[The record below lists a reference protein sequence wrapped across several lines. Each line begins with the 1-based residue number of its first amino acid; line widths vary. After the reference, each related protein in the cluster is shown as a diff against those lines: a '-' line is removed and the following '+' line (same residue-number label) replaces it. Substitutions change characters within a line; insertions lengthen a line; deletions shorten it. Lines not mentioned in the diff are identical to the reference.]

1 MWDEFVSAYDAII
14 IGGGHNGLIAA
25 AYLARAG
32 LKPLLLERRSI
43 LGGACVTE
51 EIAGAPGYRIST
63 GAAQSG
69 NLDPQI
75 IADLDLPSFG
85 YELLLPDPM
94 AVFPYGNGQ
103 SLAIWQDRERTLA
116 EIAAISSHDA
126 AAFPAFQADCAA
138 FCDIIEPML
147 LTPVAPSQA
156 EVKSAFAGAAR
167 PELYADF
174 VEGSIR
180 DLLVGRFESSVI
192 QAFLGL
198 TGMFGTNG
206 GPDTPGTAY
215 VMAHHLFSATTGIR
229 GQAGYV
235 RGGMGGIADALAAA
249 AKKNGAVLRTN
260 AEVAR
265 IIVEDGVAKGII
277 LADGEVISAQIVL
290 SNTGPKITFLQLV
303 GRDQLPPGLADVVE
317 SVQTCGQ
324 ALKVNCALDR
334 LPSFACVPGE
344 VTPARVTICPSLDY
358 AAAAWADAAA
368 GRMSARP
375 FMTLHMQSVIDPS
388 LAPADKHSL
397 TVYAHY
403 FPYDLADGQWDDA
416 ARARAADIIFTT
428 IEDHAPDIRD
438 VVTKFEVVAPPDIEA
453 RFAMTGGHQF
463 QGDMLAPNLFAGRG
477 TNGFCDEAPVA
488 GLFLCG
494 AGGHPGGCIW
504 GIPGQRTAA
513 QAIQAL
519 SMRSETTK

>member
-156 EVKSAFAGAAR
+156 EVKSAFAGASHHCR
-167 PELYADF
+167 HSCS
-174 VEGSIR
+174 SI
-180 DLLVGRFESSVI
+180 
-192 QAFLGL
+192 
-198 TGMFGTNG
+198 
-206 GPDTPGTAY
+206 
-215 VMAHHLFSATTGIR
+215 
-229 GQAGYV
+229 
-235 RGGMGGIADALAAA
+235 
-249 AKKNGAVLRTN
+249 
-260 AEVAR
+260 
-265 IIVEDGVAKGII
+265 
-277 LADGEVISAQIVL
+277 
-290 SNTGPKITFLQLV
+290 
-303 GRDQLPPGLADVVE
+303 
-317 SVQTCGQ
+317 
-324 ALKVNCALDR
+324 
-334 LPSFACVPGE
+334 
-344 VTPARVTICPSLDY
+344 
-358 AAAAWADAAA
+358 
-368 GRMSARP
+368 
-375 FMTLHMQSVIDPS
+375 
-388 LAPADKHSL
+388 
-397 TVYAHY
+397 
-403 FPYDLADGQWDDA
+403 
-416 ARARAADIIFTT
+416 
-428 IEDHAPDIRD
+428 
-438 VVTKFEVVAPPDIEA
+438 
-453 RFAMTGGHQF
+453 
-463 QGDMLAPNLFAGRG
+463 
-477 TNGFCDEAPVA
+477 
-488 GLFLCG
+488 
-494 AGGHPGGCIW
+494 
-504 GIPGQRTAA
+504 
-513 QAIQAL
+513 
-519 SMRSETTK
+519 

>member
-1 MWDEFVSAYDAII
+1 MSAYDAII
-14 IGGGHNGLIAA
+14 VGGGHNGLIAA
-25 AYLARAG
+25 AYMARAG
-32 LKPLLLERRSI
+32 LKLLVLERRSI

-51 EIAGAPGYRIST
+51 NIPGAPGYRVST

-69 NLDPQI
+69 NLDPHI
-75 IADLDLPSFG
+75 ITDLDLPSFG

-94 AVFPYGNGQ
+94 TVFPYGNRE
-103 SLAIWQDRERTLA
+103 SLSIWQDRERTLA
-116 EIAAISSHDA
+116 EIAAISPHDA
-126 AAFPAFQADCAA
+126 EALPAFQADCGA

-147 LTPVAPSQA
+147 LTPTPPSLA
-156 EVKSAFAGAAR
+156 EVKDGFAAAGR

-174 VEGSIR
+174 IEGSIR
-180 DLLVGRFESSVI
+180 DLLTTRFESDVI

-206 GPDTPGTAY
+206 GPDTSGSAY

-235 RGGMGGIADALAAA
+235 RGGMGGIAEALAAA
-249 AKKNGAVLRTN
+249 AKKQGAVLRTN
-260 AEVAR
+260 AEAAR
-265 IIVEDGVAKGII
+265 IIVEDGTAKGVV
-277 LADGEVISAQIVL
+277 LTNGEMIFANVIL
-290 SNTGPKITFLQLV
+290 SNADPKVTYLNLV
-303 GRDQLPPGLADVVE
+303 GHEQLPSGFADAVT
-317 SVQTCGQ
+317 SVQMRGQ
-324 ALKVNCALDR
+324 ALKVNCAIDR
-334 LPSFACVPGE
+334 LPTFACVPGN

-438 VVTKFEVVAPPDIEA
+438 VVTKFEVMAPPDIEA